1 MDLLEKI
8 KDLQMD
14 IQVVGCGENIIPFV
28 HKIFEND
35 PTHHKCLAKIM
46 GKQKTMSSIILDCYF
61 TNPKVYVPDYFEV
74 SIQKYMNNDT
84 IYMVLNLVLC
94 NVYEKNGHSN
104 ALVINKNLK
113 SVERFEPKGKNKNKY
128 YDDLPIENAI
138 KNFVETYFVGFTYL
152 SPYVFIGDKGPQ
164 THVKLDLNFDF
175 GRGLCVNYTILYI
188 YLRCKENLGP
198 NETIEFMNAHFLNTN
213 ILKFTNFVNSY
224 LL

>member
-1 MDLLEKI
+1 MNILEQI
-8 KDLQMD
+8 KDLRED
-14 IQVVGCGENIIPFV
+14 IQVIGCGENVIPFI

-46 GKQKTMSSIILDCYF
+46 GKHKTMSSIILDCYF
-61 TNPKVYVPDYFEV
+61 TNPKVYVLDYFEET
-74 SIQKYMNNDT
+74 IKKYMNNDT
-84 IYMVLNLVLC
+84 TYMVLNVVLC
-94 NVYEKNGHSN
+94 NVYEKHGHSN
-104 ALVINKNLK
+104 ALVINKIQK
-113 SVERFEPKGKNKNKY
+113 SVERFEPKGNNKNKY

-152 SPYVFIGDKGPQ
+152 SPYVFIGNKGPQ
-164 THVKLDLNFDF
+164 IHVKLDLNFDF